1 MKLLSEI
8 HSPKDLRQLPLS
20 EMNRLSSEI
29 RHFLIQNISQTGGH
43 LASNLGTVE
52 LTVALHYSFNSPKD
66 KLIWDVG
73 HQAYVHK
80 ILTGRQDSF
89 PTLRQLD
96 GLSGFLKRKESEHDI
111 FEAGHSSTS
120 ISAALGIA
128 KANHLDNKADHVVAI
143 IGDGALT
150 GGMAFEAMNHAGHC
164 KEKVIIVLNDNE
176 MSIDENV
183 GGLSSYLGQI
193 RTNNTYYKIK
203 GNTEKALKN
212 IPNMGVPMVHA
223 LKRIKNSVKSF
234 LVPGML
240 FEDLGLTYIGPVDG
254 HNIKD
259 LVEAIELGKQSEKS
273 CVIHVITK
281 KGKGF
286 VPAEQDPDKFHGVS
300 PFKMATGEAIGS
312 KKEGYSNIFGNTL
325 CDIAKTD
332 DKVIAMTAA
341 MCSGTGL
348 CGFKN
353 TYPDRFIDVGIAEQ
367 HAVTM
372 AAGLAL
378 EGYKPVFSV
387 YSTFLQRAYDQ
398 ILHDVC
404 IQNLPVLLAIDRA
417 GLVGQDGETH
427 HGVFDIAFLSH
438 IPNMEIYASKDAAEL
453 SAMLRALCA
462 EPKGPTALR
471 YPRGDAKVYIPF
483 EGDPLKPRMEYRH
496 GDDFVLIPVGNMF
509 ENALK
514 ALEILNEE
522 GIKGKIIN
530 PRIIHPIDLDGLYKL
545 GSDTVNW
552 FSIEDHVAHGGFG
565 ESLQLQLLDE
575 CKPVKL
581 QRISLPNA
589 FIEHGQVNELYS
601 IYGLDPESIAAKV
614 RHALSVKTHYEKDAY
629 EEN

>member
-1 MKLLSEI
+1 MKLLKDI
-8 HSPKDLRQLPLS
+8 HSPKDLRQLSL
-20 EMNRLSSEI
+20 EDLNRLSSEI
-29 RHFLIQNISQTGGH
+29 RHFLIQNISETGGH

-52 LTVALHYSFNSPKD
+52 LTLALHYSFNSPKD
-66 KLIWDVG
+66 KFVWDVG

-80 ILTGRQDSF
+80 ILTGRQENF
-89 PTLRQLD
+89 KTLRQLD
-96 GLSGFLKRKESEHDI
+96 GLSGFLKRAESEHDI

-128 KANHLDNKADHVVAI
+128 KANHLSHKNDHVVAI

-164 KEKVIIVLNDNE
+164 KEKVIVVLNDNE

-203 GNTEKALKN
+203 GNTEKTLEH
-212 IPNMGVPMVHA
+212 IPHMGAPMVRA
-223 LKRIKNSVKSF
+223 LKRIKNTVKSF

-240 FEDLGLTYIGPVDG
+240 FEDLGMTYIGPVDG

-259 LVEAIELGKQSEKS
+259 LIDSLELGKQSEKS

-286 VPAEQDPDKFHGVS
+286 IPAEQDPDKFHGVS
-300 PFKMATGEAIGS
+300 PFKVSTGAS
-312 KKEGYSNIFGNTL
+312 KSSKTEGYSNIFGNTL
-325 CDIAKTD
+325 CEIAKTD
-332 DKVIAMTAA
+332 DKIIAMTAA

-353 TYPDRFIDVGIAEQ
+353 TYPERFIDVGIAEQ

-378 EGYKPVFSV
+378 EGFKPVFTV

-404 IQNLPVLLAIDRA
+404 IQNLPVLIGIDRG

-453 SAMLRALCA
+453 SAMLKALCA
-462 EPKGPTALR
+462 APTGPMALR
-471 YPRGDAKVYIPF
+471 YPRGDAKVLMPF
-483 EGDPLKPRMEYRH
+483 EGDPKKPRLEYRY

-514 ALEILNEE
+514 ALEILNTQ

-530 PRIIHPIDLDGLYKL
+530 PRRIHPIALEEIHKL
-545 GSDTVNW
+545 AGTTEKW
-552 FSIEDHVAHGGFG
+552 LSIEDHVAHGGFG
-565 ESLQLQLLDE
+565 EMLQIQLLDE
-575 CKPVKL
+575 CKPVHLK
-581 QRISLPNA
+581 RISLPNA
-589 FIEHGQVNELYS
+589 FIEHGQVSELYE
-601 IYGLDPESIAAKV
+601 IYGLDSNAIVSTVK
-614 RHALSVKTHYEKDAY
+614 HFLSEKT
-629 EEN
+629 N

>member
-8 HSPKDLRQLPLS
+8 HSPKDLRKLS
-20 EMNRLSSEI
+20 LAEMNRLSSEI
-29 RHFLIQNISQTGGH
+29 RHFLIQNISKTGGH

-52 LTVALHYSFNSPKD
+52 LTLALHYSFNSPKD
-66 KLIWDVG
+66 KFLWDVG

-80 ILTGRQDSF
+80 LLTGRQEHFS
-89 PTLRQLD
+89 TLRQLD

-128 KANHLDNKADHVVAI
+128 KANHLAGNNDHVVAI

-150 GGMAFEAMNHAGHC
+150 GGMAFEAMNHAGHS

-183 GGLSSYLGQI
+183 GGMSSYLDQI
-193 RTNNTYYKIK
+193 RTNTTYYKIK
-203 GNTEKALKN
+203 GKTEKTLGN
-212 IPNMGVPMVHA
+212 IPTMGDPMVRA
-223 LKRIKNSVKSF
+223 IKRFKNSVKSF

-254 HNIKD
+254 HNLKD
-259 LVEAIELGKQSEKS
+259 LVEALEMGKQAEKS
-273 CVIHVITK
+273 CVIHVLTK
-281 KGKGF
+281 KGKGY
-286 VPAEQDPDKFHGVS
+286 VPAEQDPDKYHGVN
-300 PFKMATGEAIGS
+300 PFKISNGQSLSS
-312 KKEGYSNIFGNTL
+312 KKEGYANVFGNTL

-332 DKVIAMTAA
+332 DKIIAMTAA

-348 CGFKN
+348 CCFKN

-378 EGYKPVFSV
+378 EGYKPVFTV

-427 HGVFDIAFLSH
+427 HGVFDIAYLSH
-438 IPNMEIYASKDAAEL
+438 IPNMSIYASKDAAEL
-453 SAMLRALCA
+453 SAMLKALCA
-462 EPKGPTALR
+462 DPTGPTALR
-471 YPRGDAKVYIPF
+471 YPRGEAKVFIPF
-483 EGDPLKPRMEYRH
+483 EGNPLKPRLEYRY
-496 GDDFVLIPVGNMF
+496 GDDFVLVPVGNMF

-514 ALEILNEE
+514 ALEILNAE

-530 PRIIHPIDLDGLYKL
+530 PRQIHPIDLEKIHQYAGTTDH
-545 GSDTVNW
+545 W
-552 FSIEDHVAHGGFG
+552 ISIEDHVAHGGFG
-565 ESLQLQLLDE
+565 EMLQIKLLDE
-575 CKPVKL
+575 QKSVKL
-581 QRISLPNA
+581 ERISLPNT
-589 FIEHGQVNELYS
+589 FIEHGLVSELYE
-601 IYGLDPESIAAKV
+601 IYGLDPASIANRV
-614 RHALSVKTHYEKDAY
+614 RHFLSEKTCR
-629 EEN
+629 

>member
-1 MKLLSEI
+1 MKLLNDI
-8 HSPKDLRQLPLS
+8 HSPKDLRQLSL
-20 EMNRLSSEI
+20 EDLNRLSSEI
-29 RHFLIQNISQTGGH
+29 RHFLIQNISETGGH

-52 LTVALHYSFNSPKD
+52 LTLALHYSFNSPKD
-66 KLIWDVG
+66 KFVWDVG

-80 ILTGRQDSF
+80 ILTGRQENF
-89 PTLRQLD
+89 KTLRQLD
-96 GLSGFLKRKESEHDI
+96 GLSGFLKRSESEHDI

-128 KANHLDNKADHVVAI
+128 KANHLSNKKDHVVAI

-164 KEKVIIVLNDNE
+164 KEKVIVVLNDNE

-203 GNTEKALKN
+203 GNTEKTLEH
-212 IPNMGVPMVHA
+212 IPHMGAPMVRA
-223 LKRIKNSVKSF
+223 LKRIKNTVKSF

-240 FEDLGLTYIGPVDG
+240 FEDLGMTYIGPVDG

-259 LVEAIELGKQSEKS
+259 LIDSLELGKQSEKS

-286 VPAEQDPDKFHGVS
+286 IPAEQDPDKFHGVS
-300 PFKMATGEAIGS
+300 PFKVSTGAS
-312 KKEGYSNIFGNTL
+312 KAAKTEGYSNIFGNTL
-325 CDIAKTD
+325 CEIAKTD
-332 DKVIAMTAA
+332 DKIIAMTAA

-353 TYPDRFIDVGIAEQ
+353 TYPERFIDVGIAEQ

-378 EGYKPVFSV
+378 EGYKPVFTV

-404 IQNLPVLLAIDRA
+404 IQNLPVLIAIDRA

-453 SAMLRALCA
+453 SAMLKALCA
-462 EPKGPTALR
+462 APTGPMTIR
-471 YPRGDAKVYIPF
+471 YPRGDAKVLLPF
-483 EGDPLKPRMEYRH
+483 EGDPKKPRLEYRY
-496 GDDFVLIPVGNMF
+496 GDDFVLVPVGNMF

-514 ALEILNEE
+514 ALEILN
-522 GIKGKIIN
+522 GQGLKGKIIN
-530 PRIIHPIDLDGLYKL
+530 PRRIHPIALEEIYKL
-545 GSDTVNW
+545 AGPTEKW
-552 FSIEDHVAHGGFG
+552 LSIEDHVAHGGFG
-565 ESLQLQLLDE
+565 EMLQIQLLDE
-575 CKPVKL
+575 CKPVQLK
-581 QRISLPNA
+581 RISLPNA
-589 FIEHGQVNELYS
+589 FIEHGQVNELYE
-601 IYGLDPESIAAKV
+601 IYGLDPDAIV
-614 RHALSVKTHYEKDAY
+614 RTVKHFLSEKT
-629 EEN
+629 N